1 MEEKKIST
9 ATCIISMLLILGTIL
24 GCLKLGLN
32 AQMAILM
39 ACVVSILLAFILKT
53 KWKDIQKA
61 FEHSLLSCMNP
72 MVILILIGVLIG
84 IWMIGGGIASLIYYG
99 LKFVS
104 PTIVVP
110 LTFILCMVTSL
121 FTGTSFGSIATMG
134 LAMFGVGVNLGIP
147 SALMAGA
154 VVAGAC
160 WGDKMS
166 PLSDTTNLAPAMA
179 GTDLYSHIYS
189 MFYTTLP
196 ATAIAFVLY
205 IVFGLVYSGD
215 GVYNSTE
222 INLIMSTLSENFNI
236 NILNLIPMI
245 LLLVLS
251 ACKVPAALAM
261 LISVVVSAITAIVMQ
276 GATPAEVFGC
286 GMNGYVSDT
295 GLALVDKIL
304 SRGGAV
310 SMVGTISSMIFGSLM
325 AGALK
330 ASGILATLISLLLKM
345 IKSTRSLVITT
356 LCYSYTVLMAT
367 GNQMVGILVPGQ
379 TMGEIYDKYD
389 VNRKVLSR
397 TLEDAA
403 TLGANLIPWTTPAVF
418 AMTNLGVGIE
428 YAPYAFLNYLVPIF
442 SILCATTGIGI
453 WNSKGEPQWKKGKA
467 SK

>member
-1 MEEKKIST
+1 MKEKKVST

-24 GCLKLGLN
+24 GSLKLGLN
-32 AQMAILM
+32 AQMAVLM
-39 ACVVSILLAFILKT
+39 ACVVSILIAFLLKT
-53 KWKDIQKA
+53 TWKEIQKD
-61 FEHSLLSCMNP
+61 FEHSLMSCMNP

-110 LTFILCMVTSL
+110 LTFVLCMATSL

-147 SALMAGA
+147 AALMAGA

-205 IVFGLVYSGD
+205 VVLGLVYNGKGSYD
-215 GVYNSTE
+215 PTE
-222 INLIMSTLSENFNI
+222 INLLMTVLSENFNI
-236 NILNLIPMI
+236 NPLDLIPMI

-261 LISVVVSAITAIVMQ
+261 LISVVISAATAIILQ
-276 GATPAEVFGC
+276 GVTPEQVFAC
-286 GMNGYVSDT
+286 GMNGYVSQT
-295 GLALVDKIL
+295 GTAMVDKIL
-304 SRGGAV
+304 TRGGAV
-310 SMVGTISSMIFGSLM
+310 SMIGTVSSMIFGSLM

-330 ASGILATLISLLLKM
+330 ASGVLNTLISLLLKM
-345 IKSTRSLVITT
+345 IRSTRSLVITT
-356 LCYSYTVLMAT
+356 LCYSYAVLMAT

-379 TMGEIYDKYD
+379 TMQEIYDDYD
-389 VNRKVLSR
+389 VHRKVLSR
-397 TLEDAA
+397 SLEDAA

-418 AMTNLGVGIE
+418 AMTNLGVGME
-428 YAPYAFLNYLVPIF
+428 YAPFAFLNYIVPVF

-453 WNSKGEPQWKKGKA
+453 WNSKGEPMWKKKGVVH
-467 SK
+467 